1 MLFQNLSPQDI
12 RLPEEREVLSSLL
25 VSADFCAAVE
35 KNRGENHRYAQRVHY
50 ELLTNGLIL
59 TAQRAPELVALVESV
74 KARLNLDC
82 TIDVYVRRNDDH
94 AAAVIKVNNDHYA
107 VILSHWLLSDLNFDE
122 LAFVMG
128 HELAHIAFN
137 HFDILRIATE
147 KLPSRLK
154 EEVHEQNRLAEIS
167 ADLAGA
173 ICCKDLSSPR
183 KALYKLS
190 CSGLADLL
198 SLDTQTD
205 QHQLDRVH
213 ELLEDQQTLFEA
225 CSSHPASIVRV
236 TILSALEDFAT
247 GGVEERNLDKFH
259 AAVKTLCAKS
269 FPKTNKKEDWLTLIA
284 AFWVAYADDDL
295 SMEERIEVAKLCT
308 GSEFKELSA
317 LCRDEEFPSVFLE
330 RYFREVVSGVK
341 LTNPRRASLLQKVIH
356 VSLADGLISAQ
367 EEAVLSQICTLI
379 GLDQRFA
386 DHLISKYEE
395 K

>member
-1 MLFQNLSPQDI
+1 MPFQNLSPEEV

-25 VSADFCAAVE
+25 VSADFCAAME
-35 KNRGENHRYAQRVHY
+35 KSLGENHRYAHRVHY

-59 TAQRAPELVALVESV
+59 TARRAPDLMALVESV

-82 TIDVYVRRNDDH
+82 TVDVYVRRNDGH
-94 AAAVIKVNNDHYA
+94 AASVIKVNNAHYA
-107 VILSHWLLSDLNFDE
+107 VILSHWLLSDFNFDE
-122 LAFVMG
+122 LAFVLG

-154 EEVHEQNRLAEIS
+154 EEVYEQNRLAEIS

-173 ICCKDLSSPR
+173 ICCKDLSSAR

-190 CSGLADLL
+190 CSGLADIL
-198 SLDTQTD
+198 SLDAQTD
-205 QHQLDRVH
+205 QYQLDRVH

-236 TILSALEDFAT
+236 TILSALEDLANAGR
-247 GGVEERNLDKFH
+247 GGRDLDKFH
-259 AAVKTLCAKS
+259 SAVKTLCSKS
-269 FPKTNKKEDWLTLIA
+269 FPKTNNKEDWLTLIA
-284 AFWVAYADDDL
+284 AFWVAYADDDF

-317 LCRDEEFPSVFLE
+317 VCRDEEFPAVFLE
-330 RYFREVVSGVK
+330 RYFREAVSGVK
-341 LTNPRRASLLQKVIH
+341 LTNPRRASLLHKVIH
-356 VSLADGLISAQ
+356 VSLADGTISVQ
-367 EEAVLSQICTLI
+367 EEEVLRQICNLI
-379 GLDQRFA
+379 ELDQRFA
-386 DHLISKYEE
+386 DHLISKYE
-395 K
+395 KK